1 MKKTLQVRPGYVVMA
16 HLTHRHDGTSKNAM
30 KCRIL
35 SITHETAYV
44 QINKL
49 KKNLYIPL
57 AGIVHVCKKETFG
70 NMKEALAKKYSK

>member
-1 MKKTLQVRPGYVVMA
+1 MKEALAVRPGYVVMA

-44 QINKL
+44 QVKKLNK
-49 KKNLYIPL
+49 KLYIPL
-57 AGIVHVCKKETFG
+57 AGIVHVCKKETFA
-70 NMKEALAKKYSK
+70 NTVKSLETKK